1 MNTHPI
7 NLTLTATQVQTVL
20 QALANLPWAQVDALL
35 REIQQQADAQ
45 LAPKPA
51 PAPAPAPA
59 AASKAGLSTM
69 GGGGPGP
76 RKQ

>member
-1 MNTHPI
+1 MNTQPI
-7 NLTLTATQVQTVL
+7 TLTLTATQVQTVL

-51 PAPAPAPA
+51 PAPAPA

>member
-1 MNTHPI
+1 MNTQPI

-51 PAPAPAPA
+51 PAPAPA

-76 RKQ
+76 RQQ

>member
-1 MNTHPI
+1 MNTQPI

-51 PAPAPAPA
+51 PAPAPA

>member
-1 MNTHPI
+1 MNTQPI

-51 PAPAPAPA
+51 PAPA

>member
-51 PAPAPAPA
+51 PAPAPA

-76 RKQ
+76 RQQ